1 MADTTRTPAQSLA
14 MSDYELL
21 GRLARAVDSV
31 NTGKE
36 RVAEAAIRD
45 VAYHAAELAQK
56 AQDAKTAF
64 ELVQLTGAQAR
75 FPEAAE
81 RALEGDTY
89 GVTRAMTETLKEVM
103 GY

>member
-1 MADTTRTPAQSLA
+1 MDTVT
-14 MSDYELL
+14 
-21 GRLARAVDSV
+21 
-31 NTGKE
+31 TGKK
-36 RVAEAAIRD
+36 RVAEAHVRD

-81 RALEGDTY
+81 LALEGDTY